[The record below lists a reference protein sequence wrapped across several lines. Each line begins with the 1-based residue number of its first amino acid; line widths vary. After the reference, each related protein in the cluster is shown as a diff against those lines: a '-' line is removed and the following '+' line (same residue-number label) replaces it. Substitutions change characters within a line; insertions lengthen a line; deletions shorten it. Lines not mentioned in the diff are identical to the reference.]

1 MTDDLVRTLAFLF
14 LRRGADVMERSKLLH
29 MLTFD
34 LRWLA
39 PDQGKR
45 ALARALGAGL
55 LREEGEL
62 VRAAFDPKLVEIP
75 VNFRPRDGLADETG
89 PITGKVPW
97 RGADEAEA
105 ERARR
110 GGLVSREV
118 AALIVARRK
127 GEDVVER
134 AAALLKAPR

>member
-1 MTDDLVRTLAFLF
+1 MTDDLVRTIAFLF
-14 LRRGADVMERSKLLH
+14 LRRGADVMERTKLLH

-55 LREEGEL
+55 VREEGEL
-62 VRAAFDPKLVEIP
+62 LRVAFDPKLVQIP
-75 VNFRPRDGLADETG
+75 VNFRPHDSLADATG
-89 PITGKVPW
+89 PLTGAVPW
-97 RGADEAEA
+97 TGADEVEE

-110 GGLVSREV
+110 GGLVSRDV
-118 AALIVARRK
+118 AALMVARRK
-127 GEDVVER
+127 GEDVVDR
-134 AAALLKAPR
+134 VASMLK